1 MRRQFTAGRIRSPIG
16 PGFGAMGNPTV
27 IFFYLLISAMPLV
40 LHPFWSMFMGELTMI
55 KYLGVICFVYALLH
69 LTERRTALRLF
80 TTPQARWF
88 IALIILVALSFLV
101 HGAPVSFDS
110 SPFMACISFLLLFVT
125 TLILVD
131 SLERLRYVLLAGVGS
146 MAFASIYVL
155 REWQKSGFAAKVR
168 PGWVT
173 GDANYFTASVL
184 VFLPVAF
191 CLMRRGT
198 LLQRAFCAGC
208 LTLTLLA
215 VTGASS
221 RGGFLALVVMSLLLM
236 WRISRRFGASILV
249 GMLLLLL
256 TVVSPSSPLDRFLN
270 PVSGDIKAENMRWIL
285 WEAGLRVAADHPWTG
300 IGPGNFKSVITRYY
314 EEPET
319 TPAHIAHNTYIE
331 TAAEIGLP
339 GLGIL
344 LACLIT
350 TLASLEHLRRRT
362 SVKGPAFLHDTA
374 LALQAGLIGYSVSAF
389 FLSALWNKF
398 LWLAI
403 CLSMCL
409 PSIERAALRS
419 RIRRLKPNRENAV
432 A

>member
-1 MRRQFTAGRIRSPIG
+1 
-16 PGFGAMGNPTV
+16 V
-27 IFFYLLISAMPLV
+27 IFFYLLISVMPLM

-55 KYLGVICFVYALLH
+55 KYLGAICFAYALMRLS
-69 LTERRTALRLF
+69 ERKTPLRLF
-80 TTPQARWF
+80 ATAQARCF
-88 IALIILVALSFLV
+88 IAFMMLASLSFLG
-101 HGAPVSFDS
+101 HGAPVSFES
-110 SPFMACISFLLLFVT
+110 SPFMACVSFLLLFIT
-125 TLILVD
+125 TLIIVD
-131 SLERLRYVLLAGVGS
+131 SLDRLRYVLLAGVGS

-208 LTLTLLA
+208 LSLTLLA
-215 VTGASS
+215 ITGASS
-221 RGGFLALVVMSLLLM
+221 RGGFLALVVMSLFLM

-256 TVVSPSSPLDRFLN
+256 SVASPSSPLDRLLN
-270 PVSGDIKAENMRWIL
+270 PIAGDIQAEKMRWIL
-285 WEAGLRVAADHPWTG
+285 WEAGLRVVADHPWTG
-300 IGPGNFKSVITRYY
+300 IGPGNFKPVVARYY
-314 EEPET
+314 EDPET
-319 TPAHIAHNTYIE
+319 TPPHVAHNTYIE
-331 TAAEIGLP
+331 TAAELGLP

-344 LACLIT
+344 LACLIS
-350 TLASLEHLRRRT
+350 TLASLEHLRRRA
-362 SVKGPAFLHDTA
+362 SVRGPALLHDTA

-389 FLSALWNKF
+389 FLSAPWNKF

-403 CLSMCL
+403 FLSMCL

-419 RIRRLKPNRENAV
+419 RIHRLKANPGNVV